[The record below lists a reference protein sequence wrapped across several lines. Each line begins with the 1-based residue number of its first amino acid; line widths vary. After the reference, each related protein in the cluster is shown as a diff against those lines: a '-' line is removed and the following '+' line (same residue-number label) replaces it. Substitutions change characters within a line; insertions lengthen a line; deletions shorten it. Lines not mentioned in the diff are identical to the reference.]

1 MRVRTSL
8 CRNSARANPSDY
20 PRRYRRNEEMYYAH
34 RGMTSRPYK
43 PDRPKL
49 GVLPARLL
57 IIDSALQ
64 TLYRRYAMRRNRGRV
79 SRYRAS
85 FANAHISEKNGAI
98 RITTPGHIRAALSS
112 TNIPI
117 PAKPRR
123 SSMYKRNRYFRPN
136 AASRPKD
143 FIGDVAGP
151 VRIPTSSGARFDSF
165 RWG

>member
-1 MRVRTSL
+1 
-8 CRNSARANPSDY
+8 
-20 PRRYRRNEEMYYAH
+20 MYYAH

-85 FANAHISEKNGAI
+85 FANAHISEKRRDTYYDAGAYSR
-98 RITTPGHIRAALSS
+98 RIKLYEYTNTSETPKVEH
-112 TNIPI
+112 
-117 PAKPRR
+117 
-123 SSMYKRNRYFRPN
+123 
-136 AASRPKD
+136 
-143 FIGDVAGP
+143 V
-151 VRIPTSSGARFDSF
+151 
-165 RWG
+165 